1 MSKITS
7 TSSIITKTL
16 LVIIYVKLWQQTQRV
31 KTWNLAS
38 ESTSVY
44 FVTNNRLVEQRRD
57 YCNSLIFRYLIKGIT
72 VQLLKITGMNETVQ
86 NTNYNLG
93 FSLMTHS
100 PVGSPQCRRLGCWPG
115 STGPHPWRARS
126 SGASRR
132 GRPRSCHRGGRSS
145 TSAPGPAGGEA
156 RLVTRSG
163 ALRETDTVGA
173 DAAPWLH
180 MTLSGYCGFFFA
192 NLDFFF
198 ALSYTWK
205 PKMRANTDHGL

>member
-1 MSKITS
+1 
-7 TSSIITKTL
+7 
-16 LVIIYVKLWQQTQRV
+16 
-31 KTWNLAS
+31 
-38 ESTSVY
+38 
-44 FVTNNRLVEQRRD
+44 
-57 YCNSLIFRYLIKGIT
+57 
-72 VQLLKITGMNETVQ
+72 MNETVQ

-93 FSLMTHS
+93 FSLTAHS

-126 SGASRR
+126 SGASRC

-180 MTLSGYCGFFFA
+180 MTLTGYCRSFFS
-192 NLDFFF
+192 
-198 ALSYTWK
+198 LSNTWK
-205 PKMRANTDHGL
+205 TKWEQTPTMVCRAVALLQLLFLVLCVVFGRLAVCRFGELLPHQVGH